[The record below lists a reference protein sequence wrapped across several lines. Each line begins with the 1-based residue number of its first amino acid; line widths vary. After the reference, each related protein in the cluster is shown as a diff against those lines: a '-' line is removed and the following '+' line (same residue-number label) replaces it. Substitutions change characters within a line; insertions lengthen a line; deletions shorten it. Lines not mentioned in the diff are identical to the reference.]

1 MAMKR
6 RRAEDVFWNLAALV
20 SDYVLELPANR
31 LSADA
36 LRSSLQPRARVC
48 VPADGRPLPDVV
60 AATAEVAA
68 AGMRP
73 VITARGPA
81 LDRAALQASGRAL
94 DELAGVGAHEL
105 VLRWPASA
113 APVDVLDG
121 VVRLVTECGLG
132 GWCFGEI
139 GIVADSLTRRLPEP
153 CAELL
158 RAFDEVRAAGERNDI
173 GFTLLAPPVRSVD
186 SVVEWERSLR
196 AAGNRLPV
204 RVRLPGIAPNPFRQT
219 VPTLLGLAGAAE
231 SDPDSLLTDLQ
242 FVLRGSPARTTIFA
256 DEISRG
262 NFVVEETV
270 SGYRLSLL
278 AARKG

>member
-1 MAMKR
+1 MKR

-36 LRSSLQPRARVC
+36 LRSGLQPRTRVC

-60 AATAEVAA
+60 AATGEVAA

-73 VITARGPA
+73 VITARAPA
-81 LDRAALQASGRAL
+81 LDRSAVHASGRAL
-94 DELAGVGAHEL
+94 DELVGVGGHEL
-105 VLRWPASA
+105 VLRWPASS
-113 APVDVLDG
+113 APAEVLDG

-139 GIVADSLTRRLPEP
+139 GIAADCLTRRWLEP
-153 CAELL
+153 SAELL
-158 RAFDEVRAAGERNDI
+158 RAFDDVRAAGECNDI
-173 GFTLLAPPVRSVD
+173 GFTLLVPPVRSVD

-204 RVRLPGIAPNPFRQT
+204 RVRLPGIGPNPFLRT
-219 VPTLLGLAGAAE
+219 VPILLGLAAAAE
-231 SDPDSLLTDLQ
+231 SDPDSLLTELQ
-242 FVLRGSPARTTIFA
+242 FSLRGSPSRTTAFA
-256 DEISRG
+256 DEICRG

-278 AARKG
+278 TARKG